1 MSDQAKTGTQRSTA
15 EKVKDRVGDATDS
28 VQEKASHVAAGA
40 RDRGAQLVDQGR
52 EKAHEL
58 GDRAGSIA
66 RSRADEE
73 KARLTGGIRT
83 FADVLRRGSDDLA
96 ADRSQYRPLL
106 AGAADRVEGISNY
119 LEQRDVD
126 ALTND
131 VRRFARD
138 NTPLFLGGVFALG
151 FLGARFLKSSGEHA
165 ARERAQGLHTDFG
178 GEERFDRM
186 LAAPDTGDGSDTSSF
201 GTRSGTPAHEDP
213 SGLRGGMYE

>member
-1 MSDQAKTGTQRSTA
+1 MSNQAKAGTQRSKA
-15 EKVKDRVGDATDS
+15 EKVKDKVGDATDS
-28 VQEKASHVAAGA
+28 VQEKASHIAAEA
-40 RDRGAQLVDQGR
+40 REKGAQLVDQGR
-52 EKAHEL
+52 DKAHEL
-58 GDRAGSIA
+58 SDRAGSIA

-73 KARLTGGIRT
+73 MSRLTGGIRT

-119 LEQRDVD
+119 LEQRDVH

-165 ARERAQGLHTDFG
+165 ARARAEGLHTEFG

-186 LAAPDTGDGSDTSSF
+186 LPEPDTGA
-201 GTRSGTPAHEDP
+201 RSGTPAFEDR
-213 SGLRGGMYE
+213 SGVGGGTYE